1 MGGGAARHGT
11 ALRGA
16 QPCRVMTHH
25 NKSCF
30 FRMSSVPNVI
40 KFSNGP
46 PRPAFGRNTGPPVKV
61 KKGGNLLVK
70 SANMS
75 LVNDNLMLNIY
86 KKRFVKKNR
95 SRKLYRRIV
104 KCVRNSLILNKL

>member
-1 MGGGAARHGT
+1 
-11 ALRGA
+11 
-16 QPCRVMTHH
+16 
-25 NKSCF
+25 
-30 FRMSSVPNVI
+30 MSSVPNVI

-46 PRPAFGRNTGPPVKV
+46 PRPAFGRNTGLPVKV